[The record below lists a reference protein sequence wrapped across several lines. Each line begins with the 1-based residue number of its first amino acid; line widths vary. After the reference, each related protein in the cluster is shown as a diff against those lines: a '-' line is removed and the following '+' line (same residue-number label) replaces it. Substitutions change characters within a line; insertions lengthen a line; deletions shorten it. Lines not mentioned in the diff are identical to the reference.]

1 MSPRPVLYQLIEE
14 RLGEPLAD
22 FVSSRRPYWSWRQ
35 LAVEIQKTTETSVSW
50 ESLRTWFVADEPA
63 AAEGAETPASAA

>member
-1 MSPRPVLYQLIEE
+1 MNERPVLYQLIEA

-35 LAVEIQKTTETSVSW
+35 LATELTSRCNASVSH
-50 ESLRTWFVADEPA
+50 EALRTWFAEAPERA
-63 AAEGAETPASAA
+63 A